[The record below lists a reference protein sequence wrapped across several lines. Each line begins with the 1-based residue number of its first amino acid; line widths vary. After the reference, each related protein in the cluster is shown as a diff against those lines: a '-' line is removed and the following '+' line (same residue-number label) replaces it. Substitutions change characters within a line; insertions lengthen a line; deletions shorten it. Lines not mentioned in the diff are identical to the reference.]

1 MSQGDHVWS
10 TDMLEVSSRRVR
22 EVGDGLLIPLTY
34 CDENDIHKK
43 LDLDLDT
50 TNVHQA
56 LNILARFCGLRWLLS
71 EHRKKVVACPQ
82 SKMLKDGSC
91 MART

>member
-1 MSQGDHVWS
+1 MEFFVVCL
-10 TDMLEVSSRRVR
+10 TNFC
-22 EVGDGLLIPLTY
+22 LLLV
-34 CDENDIHKK
+34 ENDIHKK
-43 LDLDLDT
+43 FDLGPDT

-56 LNILARFCGLRWLLS
+56 LNILARFCGLHWLLS
-71 EHRKKVVACPQ
+71 EHWKKVVACSQ